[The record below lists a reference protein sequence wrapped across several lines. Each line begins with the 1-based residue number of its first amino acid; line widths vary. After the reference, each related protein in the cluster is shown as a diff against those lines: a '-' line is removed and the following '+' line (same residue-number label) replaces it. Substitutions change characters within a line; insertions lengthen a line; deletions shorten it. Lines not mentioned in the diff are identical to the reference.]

1 MNIITSLQNR
11 ISRRLTETKSPC
23 KTYKTIA
30 AAEKVADKLAL
41 EASAYFDG
49 KYQDGQIK
57 IEDVIPMQYVI
68 FHIAE
73 LERYAIGFNQTE
85 VMQRQNRCGG
95 YLGVIANEGHY
106 TF

>member
-1 MNIITSLQNR
+1 M
-11 ISRRLTETKSPC
+11 E
-23 KTYKTIA
+23 

-41 EASAYFDG
+41 QAAAYFDG
-49 KYQDGQIK
+49 KYTDGLINL
-57 IEDVIPMQYVI
+57 EDVIPMQYVI